1 MKRNDVF
8 KEIRPYFT
16 SSEVGKLECAYNL
29 SKLGHGYKD
38 GQKRDDGSRYFEH
51 PKIVMMIIFNL
62 FMIKTDLKSLI
73 AALLHDLREDVY
85 LIIERMI
92 RIMFGKIINK
102 TVMFVT
108 KDDDSKPVFFARL
121 MCCNDWRAIVIKL
134 ADRIHNM
141 STLGNCTKEK
151 QRKQVKETEEYY
163 FKLCDY
169 LETIIPKRF
178 SFVPGIARNE
188 LRRLC
193 NLYK

>member
-8 KEIRPYFT
+8 REIRPYFT
-16 SSEVGKLECAYNL
+16 SGELSKLECAYNL
-29 SKLGHGYKD
+29 SKLGHGYKG
-38 GQKRDDGSRYFEH
+38 GQERDDGSRYFEH
-51 PKIVMMIIFNL
+51 PKLVMMIIFNVFL
-62 FMIKTDLKSLI
+62 IKTDLKSLI
-73 AALLHDLREDVY
+73 AALLHDLREDIY

-92 RIMFGKIINK
+92 RILFGKIVNK
-102 TVMFVT
+102 VVMFVT
-108 KDDDSKPVFFARL
+108 KDENSKPIFFARL
-121 MCCNDWRAIVIKL
+121 LCCNNWRAIAIKL

-178 SFVPGIARNE
+178 SFVPEIARKE

-193 NLYK
+193 DLYK